1 MQRLPS
7 PSSLNKGGINKAP
20 KPIKIM
26 TAITEEKD
34 GDDEDKFGFGKK
46 RASKSAEGGS
56 RAKANFTMKELMH
69 LNRAPKYQYLKK
81 SPDRSS

>member
-1 MQRLPS
+1 
-7 PSSLNKGGINKAP
+7 
-20 KPIKIM
+20 M

-34 GDDEDKFGFGKK
+34 GEDDDTVGFGKK

-69 LNRAPKYQYLKK
+69 LNKAPRYQYLKK
-81 SPDRSS
+81 SPDRSN

>member
-1 MQRLPS
+1 
-7 PSSLNKGGINKAP
+7 
-20 KPIKIM
+20 M

-34 GDDEDKFGFGKK
+34 GEDDDKFGIGKK

-69 LNRAPKYQYLKK
+69 LNKAPRYQYLKK
-81 SPDRSS
+81 SPDRS